1 MNRIINYIKNIFK
14 INKKNIEEEKPWI
27 DLYGNNIPHTLD
39 YEMGSMYDAFYKA
52 MKKYP
57 KYKACTYYG
66 KTLNYTEF
74 NAEIIKAAKA
84 LKALGMKKGDRVTI
98 CMPNTIDAIT
108 LFYAVNMTGGICNMI
123 HPLSSEKEIEFYL
136 SKSGSKYILCLDMM
150 LNKVN
155 NIIENTK
162 VKKVIVSK
170 ITNGMPTYMRLIVPL
185 IKKQPKVK
193 YNKKVISWKNFIK
206 NGKDYSDE
214 YYVKMKSNDDA
225 VILYSGGTTGD
236 PKGVVLSNL
245 NFNALGAQ
253 CFKMADPAKAGDS
266 VLTIMPIFHGFGIGV
281 CVHTELISG
290 MNVILVPL
298 FKPKDFAK
306 LIKKNKPAF
315 LAGVP
320 TMYEALIN
328 SKEKSKTYLKGL
340 VNVICG
346 GDVLNETLRNNV
358 DAYLKSHGSTAN
370 IRVGYGLTECTG
382 ASCLT
387 PRYYFKEGGIGI
399 PLPDMYYKIVKIG
412 TYEEADV
419 NEAGEIC
426 ISGPTVMKRYLNDIE
441 ETTKVLKNHKD
452 GKTWLHTGDIGYM
465 NEEGLVFFETRLKRM
480 IVSSGYNIYPQYIE
494 KIIMSHPA
502 VLTST
507 VIGIPHP
514 YKKQVAKAYIVLRE
528 NFDDTE
534 ELREDIKKYCEKS
547 ISKYALPYEYEYV
560 DDIPKTK
567 VGKVAFTKLG
577 DKNGKEK
584 SIL

>member
-577 DKNGKEK
+577 DKNGKE
-584 SIL
+584 

>member
-399 PLPDMYYKIVKIG
+399 PLPDMYYKIVKIR

-577 DKNGKEK
+577 DKNGKE
-584 SIL
+584 

>member
-253 CFKMADPAKAGDS
+253 CFKMADPAKAGDN

-577 DKNGKEK
+577 DKNGKK
-584 SIL
+584 

>member
-1 MNRIINYIKNIFK
+1 MSVFK

-577 DKNGKEK
+577 DKNGKK
-584 SIL
+584 

>member
-136 SKSGSKYILCLDMM
+136 SKSGSKYILCLDIM

-577 DKNGKEK
+577 DKNGKK
-584 SIL
+584 

>member
-507 VIGIPHP
+507 VIGIPHA

-577 DKNGKEK
+577 DKNGKE
-584 SIL
+584 

>member
-560 DDIPKTK
+560 NDIPKTK

-577 DKNGKEK
+577 DKNGKK
-584 SIL
+584 

>member
-52 MKKYP
+52 MKKCP

-507 VIGIPHP
+507 VIGIPHA

-577 DKNGKEK
+577 DKNGKK
-584 SIL
+584 

>member
-328 SKEKSKTYLKGL
+328 SKEKSKRYLKGL

-577 DKNGKEK
+577 DKNGKE
-584 SIL
+584 

>member
-84 LKALGMKKGDRVTI
+84 LKVLGMKKGDRVTI

-502 VLTST
+502 VLTSI

-577 DKNGKEK
+577 DKNGKE
-584 SIL
+584 

>member
-84 LKALGMKKGDRVTI
+84 LKVLGMKKGDRVTI

-577 DKNGKEK
+577 DKNGKK
-584 SIL
+584 

>member
-193 YNKKVISWKNFIK
+193 YNEKVISWKNFIK

-577 DKNGKEK
+577 DKNGKE
-584 SIL
+584 

>member
-1 MNRIINYIKNIFK
+1 
-14 INKKNIEEEKPWI
+14 
-27 DLYGNNIPHTLD
+27 
-39 YEMGSMYDAFYKA
+39 
-52 MKKYP
+52 
-57 KYKACTYYG
+57 
-66 KTLNYTEF
+66 
-74 NAEIIKAAKA
+74 
-84 LKALGMKKGDRVTI
+84 
-98 CMPNTIDAIT
+98 MPNTIDAIT

-358 DAYLKSHGSTAN
+358 DTYLKSHGSTAN

-577 DKNGKEK
+577 DKNGKK
-584 SIL
+584 

>member
-290 MNVILVPL
+290 MKVILVPL

-577 DKNGKEK
+577 DKNGKK
-584 SIL
+584 

>member
-136 SKSGSKYILCLDMM
+136 SKSGSKYILCLDIM

-567 VGKVAFTKLG
+567 VGKVAFTKLC
-577 DKNGKEK
+577 DKNGKK
-584 SIL
+584 

>member
-328 SKEKSKTYLKGL
+328 SKEKSKRYLKGL

-465 NEEGLVFFETRLKRM
+465 NEEGLVFSETRLKRM

-577 DKNGKEK
+577 DKNGKE
-584 SIL
+584 

>member
-1 MNRIINYIKNIFK
+1 MNRIINYIKSIFK

-577 DKNGKEK
+577 DKNGKE
-584 SIL
+584 

>member
-370 IRVGYGLTECTG
+370 IRVVYGLTECTG

-577 DKNGKEK
+577 DKNGKK
-584 SIL
+584 

>member
-193 YNKKVISWKNFIK
+193 YNEKVISWKNFIK

-534 ELREDIKKYCEKS
+534 ELREDIKKYCEKF

-577 DKNGKEK
+577 DKNGKK
-584 SIL
+584 

>member
-419 NEAGEIC
+419 NETGEIC

-577 DKNGKEK
+577 DKNGKE
-584 SIL
+584 

>member
-66 KTLNYTEF
+66 KTLNYAEF

-412 TYEEADV
+412 TYEEADL

-577 DKNGKEK
+577 DKNGKK
-584 SIL
+584 

>member
-84 LKALGMKKGDRVTI
+84 LKVLGMKKGDRVTI

-358 DAYLKSHGSTAN
+358 DTYLKSHGSTAN

-577 DKNGKEK
+577 DKNGKK
-584 SIL
+584 

>member
-155 NIIENTK
+155 NMIENTK

-328 SKEKSKTYLKGL
+328 SKEKSKRYLKGL

-577 DKNGKEK
+577 DKNGKK
-584 SIL
+584 

>member
-39 YEMGSMYDAFYKA
+39 YEMCSMYDAFYKA

-328 SKEKSKTYLKGL
+328 SKEKSKRYLKGL

-577 DKNGKEK
+577 DKNGKK
-584 SIL
+584 

>member
-39 YEMGSMYDAFYKA
+39 YEMGSMYDAFYNA

-577 DKNGKEK
+577 DKNGKK
-584 SIL
+584 